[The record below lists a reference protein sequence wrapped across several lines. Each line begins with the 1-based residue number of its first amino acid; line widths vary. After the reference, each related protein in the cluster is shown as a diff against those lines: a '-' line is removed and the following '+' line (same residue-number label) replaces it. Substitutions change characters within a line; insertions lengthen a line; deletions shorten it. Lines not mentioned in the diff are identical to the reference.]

1 MICYFNNNGNDI
13 QHGMQDCYLLSLR
26 SCPRAGIGLMGQAG
40 VYVYVDNIR
49 ESVCLFVVK
58 SLIKATWIN
67 SNDAYIGKED

>member
-1 MICYFNNNGNDI
+1 
-13 QHGMQDCYLLSLR
+13 
-26 SCPRAGIGLMGQAG
+26 MGQAG
-40 VYVYVDNIR
+40 AYVYVDNIR